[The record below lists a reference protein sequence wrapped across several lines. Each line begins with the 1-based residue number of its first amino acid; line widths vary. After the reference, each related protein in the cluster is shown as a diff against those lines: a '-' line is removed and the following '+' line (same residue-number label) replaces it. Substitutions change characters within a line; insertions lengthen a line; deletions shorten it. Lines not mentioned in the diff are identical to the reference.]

1 MIARRRPRERS
12 FKRSLSR
19 LLILIIA
26 LFALVV
32 HSAATFAVAD
42 YAVNRGRIHYGI
54 KIYNQNVSQMTRKE
68 AKSTVSPKS
77 KKAAAKNL
85 TITGDNESWPVEV
98 LFLKPV
104 PDVDGAVNEAY
115 MEGRKGGIVKML
127 ADRAR
132 LYIEPKTFRIN
143 SKVNEEYVK
152 LTSAKI
158 AGFIDKPAR
167 DATVEISGVIAT
179 VRSAKDGWEV
189 KQAAL
194 RLEIITHAADFS
206 TRSIHA
212 PQGVAKVKVHDA
224 DAEKARVI
232 ALKMMK
238 EPIDYTINN
247 KDYVIDP
254 AKIGT
259 LIEFLPVK
267 KKIKKAGKTS
277 YDTILNASLTKNKL
291 EQYFIP
297 LKDEFEVKPINA
309 RFEAAEGVVDIV
321 PGINGLVIDMD
332 SAVKDLNKLALEP
345 PPRKATLKMKD
356 VEPELSTAKAQS
368 MGIKER
374 VSVHTENFEY
384 TLNRSQNIGTLAD
397 TLDGMMVA
405 PGQVWSINEATGPR
419 TAAKGY
425 TEAPVIVNGQ
435 LSPDIGGGICNVS
448 TTIFNTV
455 FFGGYEV
462 VDRYPHEF
470 YISHYPN
477 GRDASIYYDG
487 GMDFK
492 FKNDSPYFILIK
504 TDHTDSSVTVA
515 FYSTN
520 LGTDVSYTDTG
531 FTNTVPYGIVYK
543 DDPAVPVGWEK
554 DADMGY
560 GVDGRDISV
569 FRTVKRGGVI
579 YREDKFISHYE
590 PKQRI
595 VLKGTGPPLP
605 PGTPPPADLRPLG
618 QTPR

>member
-1 MIARRRPRERS
+1 MIERRRPRERS
-12 FKRSLSR
+12 FRRSMSR
-19 LLILIIA
+19 LFLLIIV
-26 LFALVV
+26 LFAFII
-32 HSAATFAVAD
+32 HSSALFAVAD
-42 YAVNRGRIHYGI
+42 YAFNRGRIHYGVS
-54 KIYNQNVSQMTRKE
+54 IYTQNVSQSTRAE
-68 AKSTVSPKS
+68 AKSAISAKA

-85 TITGDNESWPVEV
+85 RVEDANGSWPVEV
-98 LFLKPV
+98 LFLKPA
-104 PDVDGAVNEAY
+104 PDIEDAVNEAY
-115 MEGRKGGIVKML
+115 LAGRQGGFLPML
-127 ADRAR
+127 VDRAR
-132 LYIEPKTFRIN
+132 LYLKPRTIQIT

-152 LTSAKI
+152 LTTAKI
-158 AGFIDKPAR
+158 AGFIDKPAQ
-167 DATVEISGVIAT
+167 DATVEISGETAT
-179 VRSAKDGWEV
+179 VRSAKNGWEV
-189 KQAAL
+189 KQASL
-194 RLEIITHAADFS
+194 RTEIITHAADFS
-206 TRSIHA
+206 SRTISV

-224 DAEKARVI
+224 DAGKARLI

-238 EPIDYTINN
+238 EPIEYTINN
-247 KDYVIDP
+247 KEYVIDP

-259 LIEFLPVK
+259 LIEFLPVR
-267 KKIKKAGKTS
+267 KKIRKAGKTS
-277 YDTILNASLTKNKL
+277 YETVLTATMTKNRL

-297 LKDEFEVKPINA
+297 LKDEFEVRPVNA

-332 SAVKDLNKLALEP
+332 SAVKDINKLALEP
-345 PPRKATLKMKD
+345 PPRKATLKMKN

-374 VSVHTENFEY
+374 VSVHTENFEF
-384 TLNRSQNIGTLAD
+384 TPNRSQNIGTLAEA
-397 TLDGMMVA
+397 LDGMLVA

-455 FFGGYEV
+455 FFGGYEA

-470 YISHYPN
+470 YISHYPD

-504 TDHTDSSVTVA
+504 TDHTNSSVTVA

-520 LGTDVSYTDTG
+520 MGTDVSYSDTG
-531 FTNTVPYGIVYK
+531 FTNIVPYGIVYK
-543 DDPAVPVGWEK
+543 DDPTVPTGYEK

-569 FRTVKRGGVI
+569 FRTVKRGGNI

-595 VLKGTGPPLP
+595 VLKGTGPALP